1 MQDDLMMLPVMLH
14 QARRTRA
21 VIRQNLLWASLYN
34 AAAVPLAIAGLVTPW
49 VAALGMSFS
58 SLLVVGN
65 ALRLRKDTIRTRSS
79 S

>member
-1 MQDDLMMLPVMLH
+1 MLH

-34 AAAVPLAIAGLVTPW
+34 TAAVPLAIAGLVTPW

-65 ALRLRKDTIRTRSS
+65 ALRLRKDTTRTHSNS
-79 S
+79 